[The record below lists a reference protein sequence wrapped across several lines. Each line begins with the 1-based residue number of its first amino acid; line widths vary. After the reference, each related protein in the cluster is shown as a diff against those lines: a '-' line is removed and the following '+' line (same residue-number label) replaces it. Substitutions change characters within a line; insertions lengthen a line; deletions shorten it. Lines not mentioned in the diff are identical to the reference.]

1 MKFDNDYWHSL
12 DRQYIEKLDV
22 SAKNVGISTPP
33 MRDQLESLKT
43 GIFQGASQIEL
54 GFMGAGKGSIG
65 QGAPTPEMYGKEERE
80 AIRHLARINE
90 VDTSTHVA
98 PNVQGFAGLGDRNF
112 FTEENREK
120 NLMEVK
126 RTIDFAADV
135 SRGGPVV
142 LHSGEFPRA
151 ISKFKE
157 EGFEAYPKEK
167 EKQIHYLVN
176 EKTGEIK
183 RGVREDEEIWIP
195 KEKGIL
201 KDEYGKDKYVTLFG
215 EKIHVHDYET
225 NEQGNIVIEKKK
237 FSDWKAG
244 YRDSHGKIDEE
255 KAALAFYKEQL
266 KAEQLQVLGQ
276 ADEYE
281 THYKAG
287 LEARERILKEL
298 TFYRKLSETPGIDK
312 EQIKRQLKVPDNV
325 EPLDYLRNQLRDTE
339 KRMNYGQE
347 TAIAGRKNAARIQDE
362 IIHTK
367 PIEEYGLIKSAETL
381 ARAGLYAMEKEK
393 QIQRLEGEKE
403 KPLFIAPEN
412 IFL

>member
-22 SAKNVGISTPP
+22 SA
-33 MRDQLESLKT
+33 
-43 GIFQGASQIEL
+43 
-54 GFMGAGKGSIG
+54 GKGSMG

-98 PNVQGFAGLGDRNF
+98 PNVQGFAGLGERGF
-112 FTEENREK
+112 SEETREK

-142 LHSGEFPRA
+142 LHTSEFPRA
-151 ISKFKE
+151 VSKFKE

-183 RGVREDEEIWIP
+183 KGVREDEEIWIP

-215 EKIHVHDYET
+215 EKIPVHEYET
-225 NEQGNIVIEKKK
+225 DEQENIVIEKRK
-237 FSDWKAG
+237 FSDWKTEFK
-244 YRDSHGKIDEE
+244 DSHGKIDEE

-298 TFYRKLSETPGIDK
+298 TFY
-312 EQIKRQLKVPDNV
+312 
-325 EPLDYLRNQLRDTE
+325 
-339 KRMNYGQE
+339 
-347 TAIAGRKNAARIQDE
+347 
-362 IIHTK
+362 
-367 PIEEYGLIKSAETL
+367 
-381 ARAGLYAMEKEK
+381 
-393 QIQRLEGEKE
+393 
-403 KPLFIAPEN
+403 
-412 IFL
+412 